1 MGCHRSDLPLRNC
14 HMGDSPLRVGLAMC
28 PTIRRLRVWSPDDAG
43 HRQPIRGPSSVLH
56 RLSHQPAQW
65 VGEAVLVNREDKQVS
80 PMTYRIIITGSRKY
94 EWKHRVWA
102 YLDSM
107 LAYHPDLLVATG
119 GCISGADW
127 MAFQWARAKGL
138 DVEVNEAD
146 WEDEGPSA
154 GPIRNSAMVNAGA
167 EQCVGFWLPTGD
179 RRENRGTRDC
189 MVKADKAGI
198 LCLAAWGDQAPEPWH
213 AKKYQSEVKKILTPY
228 KR

>member
-1 MGCHRSDLPLRNC
+1 
-14 HMGDSPLRVGLAMC
+14 MGDSLLRVGLAMC

-94 EWKHRVWA
+94 EWKHRVLA

-107 LAYHPDLLVATG
+107 LAYHPDLMVVTG
-119 GCISGADW
+119 DCETGADNH
-127 MAFQWARAKGL
+127 AFEWCHAH
-138 DVEVNEAD
+138 EVVIEMHPAD
-146 WEDEGPSA
+146 WEQHGKPA
-154 GPIRNSAMVNAGA
+154 GPIRNSYMVSLGA
-167 EQCVGFWLPTGD
+167 EQCVGFHYVPNMQT
-179 RRENRGTRDC
+179 ENRGTRDC

-213 AKKYQSEVKKILTPY
+213 AKKYQSAVKKILTPY